1 MKPDL
6 GSKIKSTPTALR
18 VTNRGRS
25 SKEVPMRTKFAG
37 RQVSIS
43 NTLKTISESGMERIS
58 RVLGEDCSASIVLNA
73 EKSRQIAEV
82 TIVFR
87 QQTLVGQAEG
97 FDLEQALQSALEKA
111 EKQALRY
118 RTRLRTRKREAK
130 NEKET
135 APLPRPRKTRPLVR
149 PDDAGL
155 SETTPSKKSDGKGG
169 RTVPVVVHSF
179 PSSQP
184 IVEPHI
190 VRSQEGV
197 ALRPM
202 TIEEAVKEAEFR
214 DHEVFVFR
222 NLQGRVHVLYRK
234 RDGKMALIEAP

>member
-1 MKPDL
+1 MKTE
-6 GSKIKSTPTALR
+6 KAISTAMR
-18 VTNRGRS
+18 VTSRGRV
-25 SKEVPMRTKFAG
+25 SKEPPMRTKFAG

-43 NTLKTISESGMERIS
+43 EKLKTISESGMERIS

-97 FDLEQALQSALEKA
+97 FDLEQALQAALEKA

-130 NEKET
+130 AEKQAT
-135 APLPRPRKTRPLVR
+135 PLARPRKTRPLVK
-149 PDDAGL
+149 PDDAP
-155 SETTPSKKSDGKGG
+155 EPEATPKDGKRV

-179 PSSQP
+179 PSAKP
-184 IVEPHI
+184 VVEPHI

-202 TIEEAVKEAEFR
+202 TLEEAVKEAEFR
-214 DHEVFVFR
+214 DHPVFVFR
-222 NLQGRVHVLYRK
+222 NLEGIVHVLYRK